1 MRALLLRLG
10 FIGAEYTQLRRAL
23 LARLEGDSAWAKSL
37 KPSSPTADPVG
48 SLNSRRVQLA
58 RCKDPYTNLE
68 AGAEGTMLFVDAAST
83 VHVDWDNGST
93 LGLVKW
99 VDQWRLNEVKEV
111 QSVIP
116 EKSSIIP
123 KKPDNTER
131 C

>member
-1 MRALLLRLG
+1 M
-10 FIGAEYTQLRRAL
+10 
-23 LARLEGDSAWAKSL
+23 
-37 KPSSPTADPVG
+37 G
-48 SLNSRRVQLA
+48 SLNSRRVQLV

-83 VHVDWDNGST
+83 IHVDWDNGST

-123 KKPDNTER
+123 KSLIIPER